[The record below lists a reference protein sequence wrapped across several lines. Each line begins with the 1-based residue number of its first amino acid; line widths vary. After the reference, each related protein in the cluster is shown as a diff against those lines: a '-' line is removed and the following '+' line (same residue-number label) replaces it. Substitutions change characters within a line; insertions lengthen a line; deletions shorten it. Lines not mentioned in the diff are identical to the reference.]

1 MVKNLKGLATD
12 IFDILDLGGKI
23 FKNREV
29 LRYSYIPDTLPHRE
43 KEISSIAR
51 ILIPALWGD
60 TPSNIIVF
68 GMTGTGKTVV
78 SKIIM
83 KALQEK
89 SNSIKDRN
97 LRAFIELQEE
107 TSGSESVSCLNSA
120 LSILEHD
127 DVLGHDLAHELHKQ
141 IKCIYINCQQMDTAY
156 RVMTQVAN
164 RLLPFSDED
173 RLPVSGLPI
182 DEVHSRMLSKLDE
195 ASSLVIIILDE
206 IDRLIMKVGDDIL
219 YTLTRIN
226 EDLQKTRVAIIGIS
240 NNLKILDYLE
250 PRVRSSLGAE
260 EIVFEPY
267 NALQLKDILEHRAK
281 EAFYQGAILDNVVS
295 LCAGIAAQE
304 NGDARKAL
312 DLLRVSAELAE
323 RDHSPK
329 LTDLYVKMA
338 QKKIETDRVHQV
350 VKSLPLQ
357 SKIVL
362 YSVIQL
368 KIFGRI
374 KTTTKEVVETYSHY
388 ASKLDIIVLG
398 RRQVVNLLNE
408 LDKLGIIQ
416 TKVISFGRHG
426 RTTVIESNIPTN
438 EVIPV
443 LQGGLLSELK
453 GLKPKVIYRPSF

>member
-1 MVKNLKGLATD
+1 LKGLTTD

-29 LRYSYIPDTLPHRE
+29 LRYSYIPDSLPHRE
-43 KEISSIAR
+43 REVSGIAR

-60 TPSNIIVF
+60 IPSNIMVF

-78 SKIIM
+78 SKILM

-89 SNSIKDRN
+89 SDLLKMKN
-97 LRAFIELQEE
+97 IELFMDVQKKSLDPDSQFLLDGADALLEYEE
-107 TSGSESVSCLNSA
+107 LIGRDVPSMIHKSVR
-120 LSILEHD
+120 
-127 DVLGHDLAHELHKQ
+127 
-141 IKCIYINCQQMDTAY
+141 CIYINCQQMDTQY
-156 RVMTQVAN
+156 RVMTQIAN
-164 RLLPFSDED
+164 RLLNFNDDD

-182 DEVHSRMLSKLDE
+182 DEVHSRMLMKLDE
-195 ASSLVIIILDE
+195 SDSLVLIILDE

-226 EDLQKTRVAIIGIS
+226 EDLRQSRVSIIGIS
-240 NNLKILDYLE
+240 NNLNILDYLE

-260 EIVFEPY
+260 ELIFEPY
-267 NALQLKDILEHRAK
+267 NAIQLRDILDNRSR
-281 EAFYQGAILDNVVS
+281 EAFYPGALEDNVLS
-295 LCAGIAAQE
+295 LCSAFAAQE

-329 LTDLYVKMA
+329 LTELYVKLA
-338 QKKIETDRVHQV
+338 QKKIETDRVQQV
-350 VKSLPLQ
+350 VKTLPLQ

-362 YSVIQL
+362 YSILQL
-368 KIFGRI
+368 KLSGRI
-374 KTTTKEVVETYSHY
+374 KTTTKEVVESYSFY
-388 ASKLDIIVLG
+388 ASKLDITVLG
-398 RRQVVNLLNE
+398 RRQVVNLLGE

-426 RTTVIESNIPTN
+426 RTTVIEANVPSNEILS
-438 EVIPV
+438 I
-443 LQGGLLSELK
+443 LQNGLLCELK
-453 GLKPKVIYRPSF
+453 GLRPKVLYQPSF